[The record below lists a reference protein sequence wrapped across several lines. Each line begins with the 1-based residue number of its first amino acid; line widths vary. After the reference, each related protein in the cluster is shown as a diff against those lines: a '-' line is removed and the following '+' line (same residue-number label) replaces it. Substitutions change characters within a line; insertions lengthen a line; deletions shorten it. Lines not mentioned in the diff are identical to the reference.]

1 MDIISSLLSA
11 LLFAAF
17 VPGVLVKFPSNGSP
31 ATVLVVHALLFAVIT
46 AFVMQFYWHNIRG
59 VVERYGNYGAT
70 CPNGHVLGTNQGG
83 IPDCV
88 PVGRPTFDPASKMPL
103 NPLGT
108 K

>member
-1 MDIISSLLSA
+1 MDLISSLLTA
-11 LLFAAF
+11 LLFAGF
-17 VPGVLVKFPSNGSP
+17 VPGVLVKIPSHGST
-31 ATVLVVHALLFAVIT
+31 ATVLVVHAVLFAVVT
-46 AFVMQFYWHNIRG
+46 SLVMRFYWHNIRG
-59 VVERYGNYGAT
+59 VIERYGNYGPT

-88 PVGRPTFDPASKMPL
+88 PVGRATFDPASKMPL